1 MSNVFRLKQA
11 LLNKK
16 AFVMTDLA
24 RYKERQSLIRAE
36 LYKVQTS

>member
-1 MSNVFRLKQA
+1 L
-11 LLNKK
+11 
-16 AFVMTDLA
+16 VMTDLA